1 MAFLAVEN
9 PYTERIMAKITKQIA
24 FNNSLKELAEEA
36 AVEIYHEA
44 YDLVSD
50 KMYKEAILDREAFE
64 VAPFEKYE
72 EEEFPLEG
80 NKVFATAIDDFVRH
94 LANELHSIRLE
105 NNTQHYG

>member
-1 MAFLAVEN
+1 
-9 PYTERIMAKITKQIA
+9 MAKITKQIA
-24 FNNSLKELAEEA
+24 FNNSLKELAKEA

-50 KMYKEAILDREAFE
+50 KMYEEAILDNEGPLDDVDA
-64 VAPFEKYE
+64 
-72 EEEFPLEG
+72 FPLEG

>member
-50 KMYKEAILDREAFE
+50 KMY
-64 VAPFEKYE
+64 E
-72 EEEFPLEG
+72 EEMRDLTASNGSSGSRRDPAFPLEG

>member
-9 PYTERIMAKITKQIA
+9 PYTEHIMAKITKQIA

-50 KMYKEAILDREAFE
+50 KMYEESILDNKGSLDDVDAFP
-64 VAPFEKYE
+64 V
-72 EEEFPLEG
+72 EG
-80 NKVFATAIDDFVRH
+80 NKAFATAIDDFVRH

>member
-1 MAFLAVEN
+1 
-9 PYTERIMAKITKQIA
+9 MAKITKQIA

-50 KMYKEAILDREAFE
+50 KMY
-64 VAPFEKYE
+64 E
-72 EEEFPLEG
+72 EEMRDLIASNGSSGAGRDPAFPLEG
-80 NKVFATAIDDFVRH
+80 NKAFATAIDDFVRH